1 MEANKS
7 SLLEVLNHLASIHHE
22 LRNDQTQSLDI
33 EKLGR
38 LKLLAA
44 QLYMEVDIELLSMEF
59 PEPQEEVAEDPALL
73 DEVLASPEIQI
84 EEVVVAEEWLM
95 STQTEVPPL
104 VEQEPE
110 TQVLDVADL
119 FSPVESEASSSKVS
133 ETSPANVSE
142 TSPSTVSE
150 TVESAAEGR
159 TVEEHSVEEHTVE
172 DHTVEDHTVE
182 DHTVE
187 EHTVARII
195 GQFPLSRRFE
205 FANILFG
212 GDMENMGLFVQE
224 IIDAPSAAARGD
236 VYDRWFEQK
245 QWRRRD
251 ESASDMW
258 RMIKRIFTQ

>member
-59 PEPQEEVAEDPALL
+59 PEPQEEVAEDPMLL

-84 EEVVVAEEWLM
+84 EEVVVEEEWLM
-95 STQTEVPPL
+95 STQTEVPPV

-119 FSPVESEASSSKVS
+119 FSSVESEAISSTVS

-142 TSPSTVSE
+142 TSPSKI
-150 TVESAAEGR
+150 GR
-159 TVEEHSVEEHTVE
+159 AHV
-172 DHTVEDHTVE
+172 
-182 DHTVE
+182 
-187 EHTVARII
+187 
-195 GQFPLSRRFE
+195 
-205 FANILFG
+205 
-212 GDMENMGLFVQE
+212 
-224 IIDAPSAAARGD
+224 
-236 VYDRWFEQK
+236 
-245 QWRRRD
+245 
-251 ESASDMW
+251 
-258 RMIKRIFTQ
+258 

>member
-73 DEVLASPEIQI
+73 DEVLASPEVQI

-95 STQTEVPPL
+95 STQTEVPPV

-119 FSPVESEASSSKVS
+119 FSSVESEASPAIVS
-133 ETSPANVSE
+133 EAI
-142 TSPSTVSE
+142 PSTVSG
-150 TVESAAEGR
+150 TDESAVEGHTAEGL
-159 TVEEHSVEEHTVE
+159 
-172 DHTVEDHTVE
+172 
-182 DHTVE
+182 
-187 EHTVARII
+187 TVAGII

>member
-1 MEANKS
+1 MLFRS
-7 SLLEVLNHLASIHHE
+7 
-22 LRNDQTQSLDI
+22 
-33 EKLGR
+33 
-38 LKLLAA
+38 
-44 QLYMEVDIELLSMEF
+44 LYMEVDIELLSMEF
-59 PEPQEEVAEDPALL
+59 PEPQEEVAEDPMLL

-84 EEVVVAEEWLM
+84 EEVVVEEEWLM
-95 STQTEVPPL
+95 STQTEVPPV

-119 FSPVESEASSSKVS
+119 FSSVESEASPAIVS
-133 ETSPANVSE
+133 EAI
-142 TSPSTVSE
+142 PSTVSE
-150 TVESAAEGR
+150 TDESA
-159 TVEEHSVEEHTVE
+159 VE
-172 DHTVEDHTVE
+172 DHTVEG
-182 DHTVE
+182 
-187 EHTVARII
+187 HTVAGII

>member
-59 PEPQEEVAEDPALL
+59 PEPKEEVAEDPTLL
-73 DEVLASPEIQI
+73 DEVLASPELQI
-84 EEVVVAEEWLM
+84 EEVVVVEEWSM
-95 STQTEVPPL
+95 ATETEISSV

-110 TQVLDVADL
+110 TQALDVADL
-119 FSPVESEASSSKVS
+119 FSPVESEAS
-133 ETSPANVSE
+133 
-142 TSPSTVSE
+142 PSTVSE
-150 TVESAAEGR
+150 TDESAAE
-159 TVEEHSVEEHTVE
+159 EHTAE
-172 DHTVEDHTVE
+172 GL
-182 DHTVE
+182 
-187 EHTVARII
+187 TVAGII

>member
-22 LRNDQTQSLDI
+22 LRNDQTQSLDL

-73 DEVLASPEIQI
+73 DEVLASPEAQI
-84 EEVVVAEEWLM
+84 EEVVVVEEWLM
-95 STQTEVPPL
+95 STHTEISSV

-119 FSPVESEASSSKVS
+119 FSPVESEAISSTVS

-142 TSPSTVSE
+142 TSPSTISE
-150 TVESAAEGR
+150 TVESA
-159 TVEEHSVEEHTVE
+159 
-172 DHTVEDHTVE
+172 VE

-187 EHTVARII
+187 EHTVEGLTVAGII

>member
-73 DEVLASPEIQI
+73 DEVLASPEVQI

-95 STQTEVPPL
+95 STQTEVPPV

-119 FSPVESEASSSKVS
+119 FSSVESEA
-133 ETSPANVSE
+133 SPANVSE
-142 TSPSTVSE
+142 AIPSTVSE
-150 TVESAAEGR
+150 TDESAVEGHTAEGL
-159 TVEEHSVEEHTVE
+159 
-172 DHTVEDHTVE
+172 
-182 DHTVE
+182 
-187 EHTVARII
+187 TVAGII

>member
-73 DEVLASPEIQI
+73 DEVLASPEVQI

-95 STQTEVPPL
+95 STQTEVPPV

-119 FSPVESEASSSKVS
+119 FSSVESEA
-133 ETSPANVSE
+133 SPANVSE
-142 TSPSTVSE
+142 AIPSTVSG
-150 TVESAAEGR
+150 TDESA
-159 TVEEHSVEEHTVE
+159 VEEY
-172 DHTVEDHTVE
+172 
-182 DHTVE
+182 
-187 EHTVARII
+187 TVAGII